1 MTDRAIGIILG
12 VLIGLAIVIGF
23 VFLGS
28 GDTIDDPGL
37 SGGGGEAER
46 TAPAQP
52 SQPQAGQPE
61 EPSP

>member
-28 GDTIDDPGL
+28 GDTIDDPDI
-37 SGGGGEAER
+37 SGGGGGGESGTIER
-46 TAPAQP
+46 TEPT
-52 SQPQAGQPE
+52 QPE
-61 EPSP
+61 QPAP

>member
-28 GDTIDDPGL
+28 GDTIDDPDI
-37 SGGGGEAER
+37 SGAGGEGAIER

-52 SQPQAGQPE
+52 EQPAP
-61 EPSP
+61 